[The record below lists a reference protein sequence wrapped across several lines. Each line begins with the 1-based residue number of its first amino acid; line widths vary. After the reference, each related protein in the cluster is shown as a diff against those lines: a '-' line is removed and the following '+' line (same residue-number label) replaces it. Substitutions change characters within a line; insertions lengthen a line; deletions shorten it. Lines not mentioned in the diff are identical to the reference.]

1 MTLFAVGHEKLMVPS
16 DPSQK
21 VESLKARY
29 KSSESKVTSYEG
41 ESSRICQCLDQI
53 ASSFG

>member
-21 VESLKARY
+21 VETLKARY
-29 KSSESKVTSYEG
+29 KFVEWKVPSYEG
-41 ESSRICQCLDQI
+41 ESSRMCQRLDQI